1 MRSAIRTL
9 TLPAPK
15 ETGWHLPVGAAP
27 TTGVGARD
35 LAERRRMTHLH
46 LKPRSSRTASPGTR
60 VGWLLMPLLT
70 MLSCVPLPRPPHVRH
85 PRTASGAASRVA
97 ASRNVTSA
105 YSGSGDGCACTAV
118 RVGRRRHASQHPGG
132 SAGPRAVKATWV
144 ARALASNT
152 VRSLLC
158 SRGTPLP
165 TCAWFTTRRGEH
177 AATSGWRIQLVQRV
191 PREHTAS
198 RHRRH
203 EVVTTCWRP
212 GRASSALP
220 RKTRVEMPLMACG
233 CAACRRS
240 TVKTPSV
247 MGNAMVM
254 VVLSSVI
261 HVAVR
266 SAHPNRPLS

>member
-1 MRSAIRTL
+1 MAA
-9 TLPAPK
+9 PARRCA
-15 ETGWHLPVGAAP
+15 WAVGA
-27 TTGVGARD
+27 
-35 LAERRRMTHLH
+35 
-46 LKPRSSRTASPGTR
+46 
-60 VGWLLMPLLT
+60 
-70 MLSCVPLPRPPHVRH
+70 
-85 PRTASGAASRVA
+85 
-97 ASRNVTSA
+97 
-105 YSGSGDGCACTAV
+105 
-118 RVGRRRHASQHPGG
+118 HASQHPGG

-152 VRSLLC
+152 VRALLC

-165 TCAWFTTRRGEH
+165 TCARFTTRRGEH
-177 AATSGWRIQLVQRV
+177 ARRAVGASSSFS
-191 PREHTAS
+191 ECHASTAS
-198 RHRRH
+198 RHHRH
-203 EVVTTCWRP
+203 GVPTTCWRP

-266 SAHPNRPLS
+266 SAHPNRPLSQTRVAKNRLCEMMHAQRTVLGCSDGCERAHATDCEATSLRRAMMRAARAATGRAPG